1 MCNDTACKL
10 LLELGS
16 YQDFNTVQAVYSLG
30 AAIEATVYQLC
41 KNSSTTALGD
51 SCLNRYT
58 RLV

>member
-10 LLELGS
+10 LLDLGN

-41 KNSSTTALGD
+41 KNSSTTAVDD